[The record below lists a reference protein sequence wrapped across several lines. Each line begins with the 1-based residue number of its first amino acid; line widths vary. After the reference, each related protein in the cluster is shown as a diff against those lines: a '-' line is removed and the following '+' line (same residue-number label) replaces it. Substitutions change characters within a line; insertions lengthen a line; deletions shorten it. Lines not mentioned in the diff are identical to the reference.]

1 MSARNQISIPSLS
14 FHNILFALDFSPGS
28 LLALPFAAT
37 IAAHYRSKLFIL
49 RILSVEEDQ
58 SYPLTSQAALEKLE
72 AGAEAGMF
80 GTLGALKDIPHEFL
94 FDHGSICSTLVA
106 VADKCKVDLIVLG
119 THGWRGIK
127 KLLKGS
133 TAEEIDFLATRPV
146 LIVGPK
152 VESQPEFKR
161 ILFATSVS
169 QTSPVALLYA
179 FSFAHAY
186 QASVVAL
193 HVNTP
198 DTDDP
203 DAAEEAL
210 NAFRFLRDELQD
222 YAYRDAAKRTEA
234 VVESGPLEERILQF
248 AAAREV
254 DLIVI
259 GLQDSDG
266 IRARIGA
273 HLPGSIAY
281 EVVSRARC
289 PVLTVP
295 LET

>member
-193 HVNTP
+193 HVNPQIPTIRTP
-198 DTDDP
+198 QRRLLMP
-203 DAAEEAL
+203 FVFFAM
-210 NAFRFLRDELQD
+210 N
-222 YAYRDAAKRTEA
+222 
-234 VVESGPLEERILQF
+234 SRIMHTGTRLKGRKLSWSPVRWKSVFCSSPQ
-248 AAAREV
+248 
-254 DLIVI
+254 
-259 GLQDSDG
+259 
-266 IRARIGA
+266 
-273 HLPGSIAY
+273 PGKSI
-281 EVVSRARC
+281 
-289 PVLTVP
+289 
-295 LET
+295 